1 MTVCCRCMY
10 VIVSRT
16 RPECDC
22 LLQVYVRYCEP
33 YEARVLLSVAG
44 VCTLLRAVR
53 GLSVTVCCRCMYV
66 IVSRTRPE
74 CDCLLQVYV
83 RYCEPYEA

>member
-10 VIVSRT
+10 VIASCTRPECDSAAGVCTLLRALRGLSVTVCCRCMYVIASHT

-33 YEARVLLSVAG
+33 YEA
-44 VCTLLRAVR
+44 
-53 GLSVTVCCRCMYV
+53 
-66 IVSRTRPE
+66 
-74 CDCLLQVYV
+74 
-83 RYCEPYEA
+83 

>member
-10 VIVSRT
+10 VIASHT

-33 YEARVLLSVAG
+33 YEAVLAMGQL
-44 VCTLLRAVR
+44 CK
-53 GLSVTVCCRCMYV
+53 
-66 IVSRTRPE
+66 RTFDGHSLILTYFPL
-74 CDCLLQVYV
+74 DSFIANQLF
-83 RYCEPYEA
+83 